1 MIFFLHFALRAKNV
15 GNYNSRKKQQ
25 RDRTTVSGRAP
36 DQTKIDNYDI
46 SQAKR
51 ERENVKRAR
60 KLGRVK
66 LKSPNIKS

>member
-1 MIFFLHFALRAKNV
+1 MLVIIIRVRNNKEI
-15 GNYNSRKKQQ
+15 
-25 RDRTTVSGRAP
+25 VSGRAP